1 MRKSKIPLWPRIRL
15 LRDGDSWMIETE
27 WPNDHTIE
35 GVVTERLGP
44 LFNEENARE
53 EFQDR
58 IDLYKKPIVQYKWSV
73 VEEMK
78 KPRKHVISPLRAS
91 EILMGFTQK
100 EIKETAQAIRE
111 TSKRP
116 SIRQFKSGATRDTDD
131 GKLDWEIG

>member
-15 LRDGDSWMIETE
+15 LRDGDAWMIETE

-73 VEEMK
+73 VEE
-78 KPRKHVISPLRAS
+78 R
-91 EILMGFTQK
+91 
-100 EIKETAQAIRE
+100 
-111 TSKRP
+111 
-116 SIRQFKSGATRDTDD
+116 
-131 GKLDWEIG
+131 